1 MAPGDDRMG
10 NGLMIRESKL
20 NGVLFLLALL
30 VVWELIA
37 QAELV
42 NPLIVP
48 PLSKIFI
55 SFWSLVSSGQI
66 PLQIL
71 VSPKRAPVGYPL
83 AAIAFIPLGV
93 LMGSVDRGHR
103 GLEVVAEMAR
113 PIARPDI

>member
-1 MAPGDDRMG
+1 MAPGDDRQG

-71 VSPKRAPVGYPL
+71 VSTKRAAVGYLL
-83 AAIAFIPLGV
+83 AGIAFFPLGGFMGVFDLVHPGLGMV
-93 LMGSVDRGHR
+93 LGMG
-103 GLEVVAEMAR
+103 R
-113 PIARPDI
+113 P